1 MRIHQQ
7 AFAFLLLFSL
17 FILACKGNNNQIPK
31 GIVAKDTMA
40 FILMDIHLAE
50 AGARTI
56 TNTPINE
63 TVVSYYQFIEKKYH
77 ISDTTFKQSMQYYTA
92 HPEIMAEIYA
102 KISEEMSK
110 KEAEIQHR
118 P

>member
-1 MRIHQQ
+1 
-7 AFAFLLLFSL
+7 
-17 FILACKGNNNQIPK
+17 
-31 GIVAKDTMA
+31 
-40 FILMDIHLAE
+40 
-50 AGARTI
+50 
-56 TNTPINE
+56 
-63 TVVSYYQFIEKKYH
+63 
-77 ISDTTFKQSMQYYTA
+77 MQYYTA

>member
-17 FILACKGNNNQIPK
+17 FILACKGNNNKTPN
-31 GIVAKDTMA
+31 GIVSKDTIA
-40 FILMDIHLAE
+40 FVLMDIHLAE

-56 TNTPINE
+56 TSTPINE

-102 KISEEMSK
+102 KITEEMSK

>member
-1 MRIHQQ
+1 M
-7 AFAFLLLFSL
+7 LFSL
-17 FILACKGNNNQIPK
+17 FILACNGNSNQIPK

-40 FILMDIHLAE
+40 FVLMDIHLAE

-56 TNTPINE
+56 INTPINE

>member
-1 MRIHQQ
+1 VRIHQQ

-31 GIVAKDTMA
+31 GIIAKDTMA
-40 FILMDIHLAE
+40 FVLMDIHLAE

-77 ISDTTFKQSMQYYTA
+77 ISDTTFKQSMQFYTA
-92 HPEIMAEIYA
+92 HPEIMAEIYT
-102 KISEEMSK
+102 KITEEMSK

>member
-1 MRIHQQ
+1 VRIHQQ

-17 FILACKGNNNQIPK
+17 FILACKGNNNQTPK

-40 FILMDIHLAE
+40 FVLMDIHLAE

-77 ISDTTFKQSMQYYTA
+77 ISDATFKQSMQYYTT

-102 KISEEMSK
+102 KITEEMSK

>member
-17 FILACKGNNNQIPK
+17 FILACKGNNNQTPK

-40 FILMDIHLAE
+40 FVLLDIHLAE

-63 TVVSYYQFIEKKYH
+63 TVVSYYQFIEKNYH
-77 ISDTTFKQSMQYYTA
+77 ISDATFKQSMQYYTA

-102 KISEEMSK
+102 KITEEMSK